1 MARRN
6 RQTFK
11 KREREMA
18 RKQKKQ
24 DKAQRMADRKALR
37 SLTPAG
43 DAPATA
49 DDSGDLSSCE
59 APESLPARA
68 AENG

>member
-6 RQTFK
+6 RETFK

-24 DKAQRMADRKALR
+24 DKAQRMADRKAGR
-37 SLTPAG
+37 SSSPLPEEEPSVQA
-43 DAPATA
+43 
-49 DDSGDLSSCE
+49 DSGAPFSSE
-59 APESLPARA
+59 LEGPEFSPC
-68 AENG
+68 

>member
-1 MARRN
+1 MARRS

-24 DKAQRMADRKALR
+24 DKAQRMADRKAAR
-37 SLTPAG
+37 SS
-43 DAPATA
+43 APAEELPAPET
-49 DDSGDLSSCE
+49 DPDDLSSAE
-59 APESLPARA
+59 ASAFCPIQPADKA
-68 AENG
+68 

>member
-37 SLTPAG
+37 SLPPDG
-43 DAPATA
+43 KLPATL
-49 DDSGDLSSCE
+49 DDSNDPLSCE
-59 APESLPARA
+59 APGTSPIRPADNA
-68 AENG
+68 